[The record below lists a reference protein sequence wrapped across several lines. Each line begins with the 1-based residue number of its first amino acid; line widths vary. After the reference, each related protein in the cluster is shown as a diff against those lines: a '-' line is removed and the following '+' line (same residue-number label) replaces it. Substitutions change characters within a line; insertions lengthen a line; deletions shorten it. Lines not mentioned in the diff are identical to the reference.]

1 MISNSLQGIRMS
13 NIDNISNKPIFSQL
27 SDGDSPTLTKLIDKL
42 KLNEI
47 RLEHDETQKI
57 LWCKLHQ
64 EGRPCFT
71 FDLGNEL
78 ETLQI
83 FLENNLNDYSDSVRY
98 FIFGSDTPEVF
109 NLGGDLELFVNNIR
123 ENNIKMMKRYAH
135 KSINILERNLNSFN
149 SDIITIGLVQG
160 NALGGGFE
168 FALSFDILVAE
179 KNTRFG
185 LPEILFNLF
194 PGMGAYSFLIRKI
207 GRKAT
212 EEMILGGNIYT
223 GQQLYDLG
231 VVDILAEDGEGTQ
244 CVSDYIQDNQ
254 KRFNAEKSIYDV
266 RKKIHPITKSE
277 LMEIT
282 NLWSEMAM
290 KLNDDDLRKMEKLV
304 KAQKRLARKNSNDM
318 IETISH

>member
-1 MISNSLQGIRMS
+1 MS
-13 NIDNISNKPIFSQL
+13 DQDNISNNTIFSQL
-27 SDGDSPTLTKLIDKL
+27 SNNQSTDLSKLIQTL
-42 KLNEI
+42 KLNELK
-47 RLEHDETQKI
+47 LEYDADNKT

-64 EGRPCFT
+64 EDRPCFT
-71 FDLGNEL
+71 FDLGREL
-78 ETLQI
+78 ETVQI
-83 FLENNLNDYSDSVRY
+83 FLENNLEDYPDAVRY
-98 FIFGSDTPEVF
+98 FIFASDTPEVF

-123 ENNIKMMKRYAH
+123 GNNIDMMRRYAH
-135 KSINILERNLNSFN
+135 KSIDILDRNLRSFRSN
-149 SDIITIGLVQG
+149 IITIGMVEG

-179 KNTRFG
+179 KSTRFG

-212 EEMILGGNIYT
+212 EEMILGGSIYT
-223 GQQLYDLG
+223 GQELYDLG
-231 VVDILAEDGEGTQ
+231 VVDILAEDGQGAKY
-244 CVSDYIQDNQ
+244 VSDYIQNNQ

-266 RKKIHPITKSE
+266 RKKINPITKLE

-290 KLNDDDLRKMEKLV
+290 KLSEDDLRKMEKLV
-304 KAQKRLARKNSNDM
+304 KAQKRLTRKNTGATKEILSR
-318 IETISH
+318 

>member
-1 MISNSLQGIRMS
+1 MS
-13 NIDNISNKPIFSQL
+13 DKDSSFKKSIFSQL
-27 SDGDSPTLTKLIDKL
+27 SDKESSGLSGLIHNL

-47 RLEHDETQKI
+47 NLEHDKEDKI
-57 LWCKLHQ
+57 LWCKLQ
-64 EGRPCFT
+64 QDERPCFT
-71 FDLGNEL
+71 FDLGKEL
-78 ETLQI
+78 ESVQI
-83 FLENNLNDYSDSVRY
+83 FLENNLGDYPEAVRY
-98 FIFGSDTPEVF
+98 FVFGSDTPEVF

-123 ENNIKMMKRYAH
+123 DNNIEMMKRYAH
-135 KSINILERNLNSFN
+135 KSINILERNLRSFN

-179 KNTRFG
+179 KSTRFG
-185 LPEILFNLF
+185 FPEILFNLF
-194 PGMGAYSFLIRKI
+194 PGMGAYSFLTRKI

-212 EEMILGGNIYT
+212 EEMIFDGSIYT

-231 VVDILAEDGEGTQ
+231 VVDILAEDGEGLK
-244 CVSDYIQDNQ
+244 CVSDYIQNNQ

-266 RKKIHPITKSE
+266 RKKINPITKSE

-290 KLNDDDLRKMEKLV
+290 KLNEDDLRKMEKLV
-304 KAQKRLARKNSNDM
+304 KAQKRLSRKNTNA
-318 IETISH
+318 IKENISH